1 MVKSIKHKKGGKRKT
16 KKIKLR
22 KKNRVG
28 GQYSKLAKKTIIKNA
43 AKYPKVHV
51 ARFENIDPK
60 DLITKRTVK
69 VYPKSHP
76 GRYGGGKKTKR
87 KRRKRRRKHKKK
99 RTKNKSRR
107 KRRAGMHPEFKEITI
122 NRKKYAIKYTDESNK
137 IGKVYD
143 LETKK
148 ILFGETRKENG
159 KLKFVSVNHPDFS
172 NSGESKLN

>member
-69 VYPKSHP
+69 VYPKHHP

-87 KRRKRRRKHKKK
+87 RLKKRRIKNKKK
-99 RTKNKSRR
+99 RTKKKTRR
-107 KRRAGMHPEFKEITI
+107 KR
-122 NRKKYAIKYTDESNK
+122 
-137 IGKVYD
+137 
-143 LETKK
+143 
-148 ILFGETRKENG
+148 
-159 KLKFVSVNHPDFS
+159 
-172 NSGESKLN
+172 